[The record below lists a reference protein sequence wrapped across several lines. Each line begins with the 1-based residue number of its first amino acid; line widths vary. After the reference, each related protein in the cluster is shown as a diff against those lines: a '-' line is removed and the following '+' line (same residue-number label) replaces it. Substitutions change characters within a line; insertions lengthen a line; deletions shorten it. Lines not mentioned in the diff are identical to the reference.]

1 MVYTSKAIP
10 GISSFELCR
19 QLCMKE
25 QDFNCRSYSYLEQ
38 GGINDLCLL
47 SSENRQTGH
56 GKAVRYRLRSL
67 YEEVECRGQISGKK
81 STTFSVVS
89 LLLIPNF
96 IV

>member
-47 SSENRQTGH
+47 SSENRQTGQ
-56 GKAVRYRLRSL
+56 GKAIRYRLRSL
-67 YEEVECRGQISGKK
+67 YEEVECRGQIPGINKNY
-81 STTFSVVS
+81 
-89 LLLIPNF
+89 P
-96 IV
+96 